1 MTPELQTLID
11 QIPIRHDFA
20 SYVMLL
26 GVVQC
31 YFLAF
36 VIFLRCKR
44 NSALYFLGWTLL
56 FQAIIF
62 TDTWLC
68 YTGLMGQTIFLNDST
83 EPFVLLVPAFFY
95 LFALALIRNDQLSY
109 KNIWPV
115 LIVPVFYTLVQI
127 PYYLAPTSV
136 KLTAY
141 LDAYHAHLCCLPSP
155 EGFTYSYQWL
165 KNRFDWLVLGSF
177 LVYGLLGIRLV
188 WKERGRIL
196 QLPNQ
201 ANAKRYRIVRN
212 ALIILFAVL
221 IFIFLIFY
229 NYEDD
234 GGDHYIG
241 IALAMISFVTAY
253 VLLAESRFFEK
264 SWFADKYK
272 TASGGIAFETIDAHI
287 DQNEYFLQQAATLS
301 KLAEQLESSSNAISK
316 AINLKKGVNFNDYIN
331 AKRIAVAK
339 ERLLDPE
346 YANLT
351 VEAIGESVGFR
362 SKSTFY
368 AAFKKQMG
376 QSPSAY
382 IKASQG

>member
-1 MTPELQTLID
+1 MAPELQELID
-11 QIPIRHDFA
+11 QIPLRHDFA
-20 SYVMLL
+20 SYAMLL

-31 YFLAF
+31 YFLAL
-36 VIFLRCKR
+36 VIFLRSKR
-44 NSALYFLGWTLL
+44 NSALFFLGWTLL

-68 YTGLMGQTIFLNDST
+68 YTGMMGQTIFLNDST

-95 LFALALIRNDQLSY
+95 LFALALIRNDRLSF
-109 KNIWPV
+109 KNVWPV
-115 LIVPVFYTLVQI
+115 LVVPVFYTLVQI
-127 PYYLAPTSV
+127 PYYLSPTSV

-141 LDAYHAHLCCLPSP
+141 LDAYHKDLCCLPSP
-155 EGFTYSYQWL
+155 DGFSYSYQWI
-165 KNRFDWLVLGSF
+165 KNKFDWLILFSF
-177 LVYGLLGIRLV
+177 LIYGLMGTRLV
-188 WKERGRIL
+188 WKERSRIL

-201 ANAKRYRIVRN
+201 ANAKRYKIVRN
-212 ALIILFAVL
+212 AVIILFVVL
-221 IFIFLIFY
+221 IIVFSVFY

-241 IALAMISFVTAY
+241 ILLSVISFLTAY
-253 VLLAESRFFEK
+253 VLLADSRFFEK

-272 TASGGIAFETIDAHI
+272 TAGADLAFQIIDDHI
-287 DQNEYFLQQAATLS
+287 DQNQYYLQQSATLS
-301 KLAEQLESSSNAISK
+301 KLAGQLGSSSNAISK
-316 AINLKKGVNFNDYIN
+316 AINLEKGMNFNDYIN

-346 YANLT
+346 YGNLT

-368 AAFKKQMG
+368 AAFKKQIG

-382 IKASQG
+382 IKAFKG